1 MNREAVKFKV
11 PFLNRRYGYYGTADG
26 GAATSVAPDDDTSP
40 TLTNPSGRRSVGRRA
55 TDEELAARAI
65 VAGQPRSPRAERSAE
80 PVFEFDEPENVQLE
94 SDTADELIEEP
105 SDDTAVADDE
115 DLPNDEPEP
124 DSALVELEEE
134 PARPPANSHRN
145 LARAGAKPSPANRRR
160 RA

>member
-1 MNREAVKFKV
+1 MTD
-11 PFLNRRYGYYGTADG
+11 PTPTDPTADAEG
-26 GAATSVAPDDDTSP
+26 RDDD
-40 TLTNPSGRRSVGRRA
+40 L
-55 TDEELAARAI
+55 
-65 VAGQPRSPRAERSAE
+65 
-80 PVFEFDEPENVQLE
+80 EFDEPENVQLE
-94 SDTADELIEEP
+94 SDTADEPIEEP

-134 PARPPANSHRN
+134 PARPLATSHRN